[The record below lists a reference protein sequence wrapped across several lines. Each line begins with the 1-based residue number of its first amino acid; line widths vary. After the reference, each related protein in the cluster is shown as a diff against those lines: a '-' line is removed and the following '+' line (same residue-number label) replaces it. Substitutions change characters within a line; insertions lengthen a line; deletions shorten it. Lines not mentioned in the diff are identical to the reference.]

1 VNDDA
6 FGRWLVRLRER
17 PGARLRLFCFPY
29 AGAGA
34 SIFHRWPDALQ
45 DDVEVVPVQLPGR
58 ETRYREPLHHSI
70 EPLVAGLAAA
80 IAPALDRPFAFFGY
94 SLGGLVAFE
103 TARELRRR
111 GAAQPELLLIAA
123 SPAPHCKKAHPP
135 IADLPEAEF
144 LDHVRRVYAPP
155 EAAWRVPELLQL
167 MLPILRAD
175 MDIYQ
180 RHAPPPEPPISC
192 PIHVFG
198 GEDDH
203 AAPREDLHAWREYTA
218 ADFSAQHFAGG
229 HFFIHQQAAPLQ
241 RAVAGHLTTLLARL
255 PPRGRS

>member
-1 VNDDA
+1 
-6 FGRWLVRLRER
+6 
-17 PGARLRLFCFPY
+17 
-29 AGAGA
+29 
-34 SIFHRWPDALQ
+34 
-45 DDVEVVPVQLPGR
+45 
-58 ETRYREPLHHSI
+58 LHHRI

-111 GAAQPELLLIAA
+111 GAAPPELLLIAA

-135 IADLPEAEF
+135 IAGLPEAEF
-144 LDHVRRVYAPP
+144 LDQLRRVYAPP
-155 EAAWRVPELLQL
+155 EAAWQVPELLQL

-180 RHAPPPEPPISC
+180 RHAPPPEPPLAC

-198 GEDDH
+198 GEEDH
-203 AAPREDLHAWREYTA
+203 AAPREDLH
-218 ADFSAQHFAGG
+218 
-229 HFFIHQQAAPLQ
+229 
-241 RAVAGHLTTLLARL
+241 
-255 PPRGRS
+255 